1 MVLLDLIL
9 VKNKHQ
15 NRIQRKHYFKYL
27 VFSYYVLVVYFHVT
41 FYSKLSRSFLNLSP
55 SPADSGHGDEFDE
68 TKKLR
73 QAYDELREK
82 HNDKIE
88 ELLKSL
94 GELNEK

>member
-1 MVLLDLIL
+1 M
-9 VKNKHQ
+9 
-15 NRIQRKHYFKYL
+15 
-27 VFSYYVLVVYFHVT
+27 
-41 FYSKLSRSFLNLSP
+41 NLSP
-55 SPADSGHGDEFDE
+55 SPADSGHGDEYDE

-94 GELNEK
+94 GEINEK